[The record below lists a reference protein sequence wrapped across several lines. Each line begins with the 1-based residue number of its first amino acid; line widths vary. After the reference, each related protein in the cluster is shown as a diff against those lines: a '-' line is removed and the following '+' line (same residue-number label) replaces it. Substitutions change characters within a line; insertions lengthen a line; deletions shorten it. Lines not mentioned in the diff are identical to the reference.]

1 MYRDSIILSITILF
15 LLILAIGLNSYHP
28 NNITGKVVLTNYTS
42 GGCSDTDDDGR
53 VSLRDLNEIQSKIS
67 VSIISPQYDP
77 QMDFD
82 KNEIIDQNDVVC
94 LQKDFGRSISCPND
108 IKQCG
113 CLQGCLD
120 LNNDLEVSV
129 LDLVVLNKL
138 SGTCIDDPKYDPT
151 ADFDGDGCINSH
163 QLSQDYLCL
172 KNNFGKKTYCS
183 YSKYQGGCPD
193 YNNDRE
199 VNQKDFEQIF
209 KSRGISS
216 KDKDFDPRKDFND
229 DDKIDDRDLSCF
241 EEFEGTN
248 LKCPDNTKYCGC
260 FNGCPDLDGDTL
272 ITSKDI
278 KIFNDKSDLCKSDPN
293 YVEAADF
300 DQDNCIELSSEEL
313 DYNCMTYNL
322 GRSMYCNV
330 KTEKNP
336 LTISDINN
344 VEIKTTKKSKS
355 KLEIFSFN
363 DELLGIFDFNN
374 GIYYDKVKLTQP
386 KGIYFYLTGDAP
398 QIKNGIAIIR
408 SQEKIYEIFLGKI
421 EKLPATIFIDFEGNS
436 YTDPYLK
443 DILAN
448 ELTRYINPE
457 EQIYYSGQ
465 SKCTEIQCT
474 ILTGFKTYYSYVT
487 LLILALIIIH
497 IVKKK
502 KHL

>member
-1 MYRDSIILSITILF
+1 
-15 LLILAIGLNSYHP
+15 
-28 NNITGKVVLTNYTS
+28 
-42 GGCSDTDDDGR
+42 
-53 VSLRDLNEIQSKIS
+53 
-67 VSIISPQYDP
+67 
-77 QMDFD
+77 
-82 KNEIIDQNDVVC
+82 
-94 LQKDFGRSISCPND
+94 
-108 IKQCG
+108 
-113 CLQGCLD
+113 
-120 LNNDLEVSV
+120 
-129 LDLVVLNKL
+129 
-138 SGTCIDDPKYDPT
+138 
-151 ADFDGDGCINSH
+151 
-163 QLSQDYLCL
+163 
-172 KNNFGKKTYCS
+172 
-183 YSKYQGGCPD
+183 
-193 YNNDRE
+193 
-199 VNQKDFEQIF
+199 
-209 KSRGISS
+209 
-216 KDKDFDPRKDFND
+216 
-229 DDKIDDRDLSCF
+229 
-241 EEFEGTN
+241 
-248 LKCPDNTKYCGC
+248 
-260 FNGCPDLDGDTL
+260 
-272 ITSKDI
+272 
-278 KIFNDKSDLCKSDPN
+278 
-293 YVEAADF
+293 
-300 DQDNCIELSSEEL
+300 
-313 DYNCMTYNL
+313 
-322 GRSMYCNV
+322 MYCNV

-465 SKCTEIQCT
+465 SKCTEIRCT
-474 ILTGFKTYYSYVT
+474 ILTNLKTYYSYVT